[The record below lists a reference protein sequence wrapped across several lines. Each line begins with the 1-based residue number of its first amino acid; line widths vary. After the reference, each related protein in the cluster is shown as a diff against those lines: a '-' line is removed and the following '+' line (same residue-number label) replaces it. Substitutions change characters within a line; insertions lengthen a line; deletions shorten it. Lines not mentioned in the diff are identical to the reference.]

1 MINPTNYDKNY
12 KIKYNNIELDNNNKE
27 KELISNNEKNKLI
40 EGFYIEKEKVKLK
53 LKDHLYDY
61 LFSGPAKAK
70 NYHSLKEAVFIN
82 HNKYVK
88 NSHNAKKLEKQI
100 SDLQDVELK
109 INTQQSH
116 SLRDFFSEIKS
127 SIICGKSDYLDI
139 LKDIFSNYM
148 DYVNS
153 VRVAISS
160 LTEYTKASSK
170 EGYINVNFSSFKQQ
184 LTEIKKKY
192 EDIGK
197 NNQFFYSNL
206 FFKHKDNGSYLRKLN
221 DQKISY
227 INKAQVS
234 STINSIEKLLKDIKG
249 IKTTINDKSL
259 EKNQDIDI
267 SFIGSIDFSDM
278 EKFISSIDETV
289 SNVEGI
295 LSDDGLRKKADELL
309 RENTSLFGFVRTGFD
324 LDAEMDKVI
333 KENNRKKE
341 EAKGRNILNSEFDLF
356 KRSLDTLEK
365 RINTNLDELSKKYSA
380 ANSNYDNFVKI
391 VSSTMNVLLEMA
403 KGFLRF

>member
-27 KELISNNEKNKLI
+27 NELISNNEKNKLI

-309 RENTSLFGFVRTGFD
+309 RENTSLFGFVRPGFD

>member
-27 KELISNNEKNKLI
+27 NELISNNEKNKLI

-70 NYHSLKEAVFIN
+70 NYHSLKEVVFIN

-309 RENTSLFGFVRTGFD
+309 RENTSLFGFVRPGFD